1 MSSAAMSSAPDSP
14 RGGMERS
21 SYIKMLSN
29 IANDLD
35 LLLTDLCHLYP
46 LPSTS
51 ANQKSCF
58 SLSTMAPED
67 PNPSISP
74 YDSPREHTRSCVSG
88 SKLSLQSEQTS
99 TADSGHDITTPGSL
113 SPEMPLYHVEQV
125 VKKHGMRSASNSP
138 LSDNVADLDQRPI
151 SLFERL
157 SKTHAIWLLPDIGRS
172 GAVHLLKDRV
182 TGSFVVRRSSQRD
195 SLALSVQHQQ
205 EACSSVDH
213 YIIESTSHGL
223 RLQGSAHYFS
233 TIPHLIEFYICCKE
247 ELPELLVLPA
257 VIMSARSPKELSSLA
272 LLGQDFWQSRISR
285 HNSSDS
291 LAGTPVLHKSCS
303 EPINITRPTSSFPP
317 ELPAKVKNAAP
328 SASLGDFS
336 KFMIDRKHA
345 RIAEEAPPVP
355 AMMEESS
362 SRVTVETDVGC
373 CPPPDRVPAPPSG
386 DESEVS
392 HHLHG
397 YREQV
402 DLKSHTH
409 PRASDKGKSSL
420 YFTTSLDLLHIPE
433 TSYFRSSLEDKMS
446 DYEDIWKNSVCESDS
461 VKNNM
466 KCNMWT
472 QTQEEHGQDIQRV
485 HNDISPTHNESGIS
499 TLSSNGGSLPKNNV
513 HKAIAMSSSH
523 QSRESTHVSCDVRVS
538 QSMHSGRNVVDTYAM
553 SHIQKYQ
560 QQMWVVPGDPRPGV
574 ARKESPNSSSAPKTK
589 PPPLPNLSR
598 IKSSSTSSLSTLA
611 HSPIYAEPA
620 DAVNLDC
627 GRPVSVRIRR
637 RSAPSYS
644 PKDGPDLL
652 RIPTAHP
659 PPKVSQQPQLET
671 ILSPRNV
678 PTSDMISDSSSF
690 VFSFG
695 RQQVQEV
702 KVAETR
708 SSRRAVGR
716 SQSMKTERQETH
728 KVTRQRSLKE
738 RFARLKTDMLKF
750 RTPDNNKSAV
760 STPESN
766 EHRPRGASGID
777 DALFTLEDLETAS
790 GKVESPPLNKFP
802 VYKKQMS
809 TELNNRTSCFSESS
823 TVQDMIS
830 CAHPEFNVRPL
841 RPLTVRKVKCVSEY
855 DNLRH
860 AYAPASVTESTAG
873 TVFCKPW
880 DNSPL
885 ENILHS
891 RNGAL
896 QPAMNA
902 EERVQRWQENTRCA
916 KNKVT
921 VSTNQNLRDSIGHV
935 SDVPS
940 VGSNTDSAME
950 MLQGARSRINGS
962 VSAHQTPVTYT
973 TDSLQSAHV
982 NVALDDTQGGI
993 MLDPSDDDE
1002 VIADNLSEVISSDLR
1017 DRLRPIVS
1025 RSSSHSNSNNPGGK
1039 IREYIFRLSIDHN
1052 TTFGSTIENFI
1063 QCTLESQERNPHHV
1077 MRNVRQF
1084 MTGIKNYLVKHGEGE
1099 LEGLIERERTR
1110 LGANEFLNID
1120 AIIEGALHVCV
1131 LRPVK
1136 HHIYKLFVQEHNR
1149 SGSLK
1154 LMTRN
1159 IMYARSKTPEE
1170 IGIKACIKPPKPA
1183 DMELIKHHLDKMQKA
1198 YSPLKKLEN
1207 LLFAT
1212 STIYQCVRQKQ
1223 PSVTQQ
1229 SMGADDFLPMLI
1241 YVMVHCGLVS
1251 AEIEA
1256 EFMWGLLH
1264 PSLLTGEGG
1273 YYLTTLSSAVLV
1285 LKNFQDTQETH
1296 AAHHLGRLPS
1306 ISDMQGFLKIAIPD
1320 ELRDS
1325 IVWKTLPIRPSM
1337 STKDVCA
1344 LIAHKFKVTNPQDY
1358 GLYLLVDGD
1367 ERHLADNLCPQMIK
1381 GEYLASTQEA
1391 VFAYKRVEAN
1401 IAWPRN
1407 LKKPALMQD
1416 KV

>member
-1 MSSAAMSSAPDSP
+1 
-14 RGGMERS
+14 
-21 SYIKMLSN
+21 MLSN

-46 LPSTS
+46 SPSTS
-51 ANQKSCF
+51 SNQKSCF
-58 SLSTMAPED
+58 NLPTMTPED
-67 PNPSISP
+67 PHPRISP
-74 YDSPREHTRSCVSG
+74 YDSPQEHKKACISG

-113 SPEMPLYHVEQV
+113 SPEMPLYHVQQV
-125 VKKHGMRSASNSP
+125 VKHEVRTASP
-138 LSDNVADLDQRPI
+138 LSDKVADVDQRSI
-151 SLFERL
+151 SLLERL
-157 SKTHAIWLLPDIGRS
+157 SKTHTIWLLPDIGRS
-172 GAVHLLKDRV
+172 GAVHLLKDRE

-205 EACSSVDH
+205 ENCSSVDH

-233 TIPHLIEFYICCKE
+233 SIPYLIEFYICCKE
-247 ELPELLVLPA
+247 ELSELLVLPA
-257 VIMSARSPKELSSLA
+257 VIMRARSPKELSSLA
-272 LLGQDFWQSRISR
+272 LLGQDFWQSPVSR

-291 LAGTPVLHKSCS
+291 LAGTPVLHKSSS

-317 ELPAKVKNAAP
+317 ELPAKVKSAVP

-336 KFMIDRKHA
+336 KFIIDQKHA
-345 RIAEEAPPVP
+345 RIAQETPPIPAKMGEGTSVETSEKDRECCSHQDPVP
-355 AMMEESS
+355 ALSK
-362 SRVTVETDVGC
+362 
-373 CPPPDRVPAPPSG
+373 PSG
-386 DESEVS
+386 NDSEAS
-392 HHLHG
+392 PHLHASK
-397 YREQV
+397 EQV
-402 DLKSHTH
+402 SKRSHTH
-409 PRASDKGKSSL
+409 PRSSDKGKSSL

-446 DYEDIWKNSVCESDS
+446 DYEDIWKNSMCESDS
-461 VKNNM
+461 IKNNM

-472 QTQEEHGQDIQRV
+472 QTQDGFGQDILRV

-499 TLSSNGGSLPKNNV
+499 TLSSSGGSLPKNNV
-513 HKAIAMSSSH
+513 HKAIAMSSS
-523 QSRESTHVSCDVRVS
+523 QKSKHVSSELTMKVNLGHSVRA
-538 QSMHSGRNVVDTYAM
+538 DTYSM
-553 SHIQKYQ
+553 SHVQKCQ
-560 QQMWVVPGDPRPGV
+560 QQMMDVQGHPRLSVP
-574 ARKESPNSSSAPKTK
+574 RKESPNSKSAPKTK

-598 IKSSSTSSLSTLA
+598 IKSSSTSSLSTLV

-620 DAVNLDC
+620 DAVNC
-627 GRPVSVRIRR
+627 GHPVSVRIRR

-644 PKDGPDLL
+644 PKNGPDLL
-652 RIPTAHP
+652 IVPTAHLV
-659 PPKVSQQPQLET
+659 PKVSQQPKLET

-695 RQQVQEV
+695 CEKTQEI

-708 SSRRAVGR
+708 SSRRAICR
-716 SQSMKTERQETH
+716 SQSMKTDTKQETH

-750 RTPDNNKSAV
+750 RTSDNNKSAV
-760 STPESN
+760 STTEFDRHQLRDES
-766 EHRPRGASGID
+766 RID
-777 DALFTLEDLETAS
+777 DALFSLEDLETTS

-802 VYKKQMS
+802 VYKKQTS
-809 TELNNRTSCFSESS
+809 LDNRTSCLSESS

-830 CAHPEFNVRPL
+830 CAHPEFSVLPL
-841 RPLTVRKVKCVSEY
+841 RPLTIRNVKCVSEY
-855 DNLRH
+855 DNLA
-860 AYAPASVTESTAG
+860 AYTPASVTASTAG
-873 TVFCKPW
+873 TVFCRPW
-880 DNSPL
+880 DDSQL
-885 ENILHS
+885 EKILHTH
-891 RNGAL
+891 NGAL

-902 EERVQRWQENTRCA
+902 EERVQRWQEKTQCDRN
-916 KNKVT
+916 T
-921 VSTNQNLRDSIGHV
+921 VSTNQSVSTCHV
-935 SDVPS
+935 SDMPS
-940 VGSNTDSAME
+940 ADSKPKTVIKMPHRDQSWMNA
-950 MLQGARSRINGS
+950 S
-962 VSAHQTPVTYT
+962 VSAHQTPVAFT

-982 NVALDDTQGGI
+982 NVALDGTVGGI
-993 MLDPSDDDE
+993 ILDPSDDDE
-1002 VIADNLSEVISSDLR
+1002 VITDNLSEVINSDLR
-1017 DRLRPIVS
+1017 ERLRPIVS
-1025 RSSSHSNSNNPGGK
+1025 QSSWHSSTSNPGGN
-1039 IREYIFRLSIDHN
+1039 IREYIFRLSVDHN
-1052 TTFGSTIENFI
+1052 TTFGSTIDNFI

-1120 AIIEGALHVCV
+1120 AIIEGALLVCV

-1136 HHIYKLFVQEHNR
+1136 HHIYKLFVREHNR

-1170 IGIKACIKPPKPA
+1170 IGIKTGIQPPKQA

-1207 LLFAT
+1207 LLLAT

-1223 PSVTQQ
+1223 LSMTQQ
-1229 SMGADDFLPMLI
+1229 PMGADDFLPMLI
-1241 YVMVHCGLVS
+1241 YVLVHCGLVS

-1256 EFMWGLLH
+1256 EYIWGLLH

-1285 LKNFQDTQETH
+1285 LKNFQETQESH
-1296 AAHHLGRLPS
+1296 RARHPGRLPS

-1337 STKDVCA
+1337 NTKDVCA

-1391 VFAYKRVEAN
+1391 VFAYKRMEAN